1 MVDML
6 GITDMLPVILLE
18 LLAPL
23 DMLLSP
29 LVLLLPPLLVSMLGL
44 MIQLS
49 HIPVPIPLL
58 SLMSMLR
65 SQLSLMLMSRFQLS
79 HTSTLSQL
87 LLMLPPL
94 LMPDMLPPLLTL
106 DMPLPQLLLDMLE
119 SQLLL
124 DMPVSQL
131 SLDMGTLPP
140 LDMLTKELTNQ
151 AQKTHPRKS
160 WLQQMMLPH
169 RTSHV
174 SLCYVDFYCVCSC
187 FTLIIYR
194 SI

>member
-29 LVLLLPPLLVSMLGL
+29 LVLLLPQLLVSMLGL

-58 SLMSMLR
+58 NLMFMLR

-94 LMPDMLPPLLTL
+94 LMPDMLLALLT
-106 DMPLPQLLLDMLE
+106 P
-119 SQLLL
+119 
-124 DMPVSQL
+124 
-131 SLDMGTLPP
+131 
-140 LDMLTKELTNQ
+140 
-151 AQKTHPRKS
+151 
-160 WLQQMMLPH
+160 
-169 RTSHV
+169 
-174 SLCYVDFYCVCSC
+174 
-187 FTLIIYR
+187 
-194 SI
+194 